1 MKTVMCF
8 GVFDRFH
15 PGHLSY
21 LKQARKYGDQLIVII
36 ARDKT
41 VLKVKGRRPQQNEI
55 ARRLAVKRSG
65 CAEKVEL
72 GQLRDKFAVVKK
84 YQPDIICLGYDQQ
97 VDEPALRKYFLG
109 RIIRLKPYKEKIYK
123 SSKMAQK

>member
-21 LKQARKYGDQLIVII
+21 LKQAREYGDQLVVII

-41 VLKVKGRRPQQNEI
+41 VLKVKGKFPQQNEI
-55 ARRLAVKRSG
+55 ARRLTVKLSN

-84 YQPDIICLGYDQQ
+84 YKPDVICLGYDQR
-97 VDEPALRKYFLG
+97 VGESALRKYFSG